1 MCVRRR
7 KAASAT
13 ATTLLTILL
22 LLCRITIAT
31 AHLSASWTS
40 SQSLLWQACSV
51 VGGLLA
57 MLSVV
62 TAVLLAKRAKLH
74 SSPADLESAGSAT
87 DDEIL
92 SETGALSDDI
102 STRGQSPV
110 SSPMSTSLSL
120 SPTSTGYSTDVAV
133 VTAPP
138 RAHDHTF
145 EVVEGLPC
153 NAMPSRQ
160 RRCGTCGREG
170 HQRGTCPDAVEWSGV
185 GLRYIAVRLPDAYTA
200 QHFTSQTYD
209 IPELLTGRAGPNICP
224 YCAARDFLR
233 MSDLSPMRGPAA

>member
-1 MCVRRR
+1 
-7 KAASAT
+7 
-13 ATTLLTILL
+13 
-22 LLCRITIAT
+22 
-31 AHLSASWTS
+31 
-40 SQSLLWQACSV
+40 
-51 VGGLLA
+51 
-57 MLSVV
+57 
-62 TAVLLAKRAKLH
+62 
-74 SSPADLESAGSAT
+74 
-87 DDEIL
+87 
-92 SETGALSDDI
+92 
-102 STRGQSPV
+102 
-110 SSPMSTSLSL
+110 MSTGQSL

-133 VTAPP
+133 VAAPP